1 MALGNLIPWGR
12 TERTLPTTSGQ
23 SPLFSLHRE
32 MDRLFDEALRQ
43 FDMPTGWNRR
53 WPMLEVEDTDQGY
66 LVRAEL
72 PGMDENDIDLSFKDG
87 LLVIRGEKR
96 FETQNK
102 ERTVSERYYGQ
113 FERQIALPDVDEAK
127 VTASFDRGILSVTL
141 PRSEGAKVHHRRIP
155 INGRSTRH

>member
-43 FDMPTGWNRR
+43 FDIPTSWSRR
-53 WPMLEVEDTDQGY
+53 WPTLEVEDTDQGY

-87 LLVIRGEKR
+87 MLVIRGEKR
-96 FETQNK
+96 SETQNK

-113 FERQIALPDVDEAK
+113 FERQISLPDVDEAK

-141 PRSEGAKVHHRRIP
+141 PRSEGAKVHQRRIP